1 MSLAAGLSATTKTSV
16 LSSSSLASASAT
28 DSSAAVSAFW
38 IVPIAS
44 ASAMSAPE
52 ALLRVSVSVSPP
64 SSTVS
69 SVTGT
74 ETVCV
79 VSPGSNVSVPLVAV

>member
-1 MSLAAGLSATTKTSV
+1 MSLK
-16 LSSSSLASASAT
+16 LAVSGSASM
-28 DSSAAVSAFW
+28 FW
-38 IVPIAS
+38 IVPVAS

-52 ALLRVSVSVSPP
+52 ALLRVSVNVSPP

-74 ETVCV
+74 EIVFA
-79 VSPGSNVSVPLVAV
+79 VSPTRNVSVPLAAV

>member
-1 MSLAAGLSATTKTSV
+1 MSLAAGLSVTTKTSV

-28 DSSAAVSAFW
+28 DSSAVVSAFW
-38 IVPIAS
+38 ITPVAS
-44 ASAMSAPE
+44 ASPRPAPE
-52 ALLRVSVSVSPP
+52 ALLRVSLNVSPP

-69 SVTGT
+69 SVIGT

-79 VSPGSNVSVPLVAV
+79 VSPGSNVSVPLVAA

>member
-1 MSLAAGLSATTKTSV
+1 M

-28 DSSAAVSAFW
+28 DSSAAASVFR
-38 IVPIAS
+38 IVPVAS
-44 ASAMSAPE
+44 ASAMSAPD
-52 ALLRVSVSVSPP
+52 ALLRVSVNVSPP

-69 SVTGT
+69 SVINT

-79 VSPGSNVSVPLVAV
+79 VSPGSNVSVPLVAA